1 MVMWWP
7 GCHWGKSR
15 GFDVSSLNV
24 KTAIVGVR
32 ISLDTRVALMSG
44 RSVDAKAGALSERR
58 YRTGGL

>member
-1 MVMWWP
+1 M
-7 GCHWGKSR
+7 
-15 GFDVSSLNV
+15 